1 MLPSGSIASGT
12 GGTGLD
18 KKQMEFNSA
27 RFKDILD
34 YNGYI
39 IFLENVKEIQR
50 AKLEDVLVNVLGY
63 RTIKVNYIL
72 GEELLN
78 QKIKKLSLK
87 LTVKVGIPGLSI
99 PFENAP
105 DFITVKN
112 TNKM

>member
-1 MLPSGSIASGT
+1 M
-12 GGTGLD
+12 D
-18 KKQMEFNSA
+18 FNSA

-39 IFLENVKEIQR
+39 IFLENVKDIQR
-50 AKLEDVLVNVLGY
+50 SKLEEVLVNVLGF
-63 RTIKVNYIL
+63 RGIKINYIL
-72 GEELLN
+72 GQQLLSE
-78 QKIKKLSLK
+78 KIKKLCMK